1 MDLLFELIQ
10 VALGQRDRL
19 SRIPSEEEWRRLY
32 QMAEKQAVT
41 SFVFPALEILNKSG
55 QKPPAELLFE
65 WIGLSEQVRAQ
76 NELMNKEAARL
87 TALFENEGHRTA
99 ILKGQANARLYRHTD
114 ITDITENFRGHTD
127 ITESTERVATTLLRQ
142 PGDIDIWVSGGKER
156 VVQTLRKLHLIDG
169 DMSKYHSAEKAEDSY
184 HHIHLPQN
192 EQGIDVE
199 VHFRPSSGNQDPF
212 TNRRLQKYLSQE
224 IERENE
230 MVGEGFRVPSL
241 RFALVMQL
249 AHIQRHA
256 LDLGVGLRQV
266 LDYYFLLR
274 KLIILGEASDPSG
287 RAENEEL
294 RVNWKSLGLN
304 HTAGA
309 LMWVMKEVLLMDE
322 DWMIARPDEKRGRM
336 LLDIIMAGGN
346 FGHFSPVIRQG
357 FSFSTSLKY
366 RIKQYQLLRFDAR
379 ETLWGELNYYG
390 RFLSSIPE
398 RIRRRSWTLR

>member
-1 MDLLFELIQ
+1 MDLLFQLIL
-10 VALGQRDRL
+10 VTLGQRDRL
-19 SRIPSEEEWRRLY
+19 SRTPSEEEWWKLY
-32 QMAEKQAVT
+32 QMTEEQAIT
-41 SFVFPALEILNKSG
+41 SFVFPALEILNRSG
-55 QKPPAELLFE
+55 QKPPSELLFE

-76 NELMNKEAARL
+76 NELMNKDAARL

-99 ILKGQANARLYRHTD
+99 ILKGQANARLYHC
-114 ITDITENFRGHTD
+114 HTD

-169 DMSKYHSAEKAEDSY
+169 DMAKYRSAEKAEDSY
-184 HHIHLPQN
+184 HHVHLPQN
-192 EQGIDVE
+192 EQGVDVE
-199 VHFRPSSGNQDPF
+199 VHFRPSSGNYDPF
-212 TNRRLQKYLSQE
+212 TNRRLQKYLNQE

-266 LDYYFLLR
+266 IDYYFLLR
-274 KLIILGEASDPSG
+274 KWRNSNQWIILAEASAPSG
-287 RAENEEL
+287 RADNGKL
-294 RVNWKSLGLN
+294 KNLGL
-304 HTAGA
+304 HHIAGA

-346 FGHFSPVIRQG
+346 FGHFSPVIQQG

-366 RIKQYQLLRFDAR
+366 HIKQYELLRFDAR
-379 ETLWGELNYYG
+379 ETIWGELNYYG

>member
-10 VALGQRDRL
+10 VALGKRERL
-19 SRIPSEEEWRRLY
+19 SRTPSEEDWRRLY
-32 QMAEKQAVT
+32 QMAEEQAIT

-55 QKPPAELLFE
+55 QKPPAELLYE
-65 WIGLSEQVRAQ
+65 WIGLAEQVKAQ

-99 ILKGQANARLYRHTD
+99 ILKGQANARQY
-114 ITDITENFRGHTD
+114 
-127 ITESTERVATTLLRQ
+127 SYPMSRQ

-156 VVQTLRKLHLIDG
+156 VVQTLRKLHLMDG
-169 DMSKYHSAEKAEDSY
+169 DMSKYRSDEKAEDGY
-184 HHIHLPQN
+184 HHIHLQKN
-192 EQGIDVE
+192 ENGVDVE

-256 LDLGVGLRQV
+256 LSLGVGLRQII
-266 LDYYFLLR
+266 DYYFLL
-274 KLIILGEASDPSG
+274 KSGNNNQLII
-287 RAENEEL
+287 ENGKL
-294 RVNWKSLGLN
+294 KSLGL
-304 HTAGA
+304 HHIAGA

-322 DWMIARPDEKRGRM
+322 GWMIARPDEKRGRM

-346 FGHFSPVIRQG
+346 FGHCSPVIQQG
-357 FSFSTSLKY
+357 FSFGRSLKY
-366 RIKQYQLLRFDAR
+366 RIKQYDLLRFDVR
-379 ETLWGELNYYG
+379 ETIWGEINYYG
-390 RFLSSIPE
+390 KFVASIPE

>member
-1 MDLLFELIQ
+1 MILFELIQ
-10 VALGQRDRL
+10 VALGKRERL
-19 SRIPSEEEWRRLY
+19 SRTPSEEDWRRLY
-32 QMAEKQAVT
+32 QMAEEQAVT
-41 SFVFPALEILNKSG
+41 SFVFPALEILNRNG
-55 QKPPAELLFE
+55 QKPPMELLYE

-99 ILKGQANARLYRHTD
+99 ILKGQANARLYK
-114 ITDITENFRGHTD
+114 GHTD
-127 ITESTERVATTLLRQ
+127 CTDDTDKGNDFSLLRQ
-142 PGDIDIWVSGGKER
+142 PGDIDIWVSGGKKR

-169 DMSKYHSAEKAEDSY
+169 DMAKYRSAEKAEDSY

-192 EQGIDVE
+192 EQGVDVE

-256 LDLGVGLRQV
+256 LSLGVGLRQV
-266 LDYYFLLR
+266 IDYYFLLR
-274 KLIILGEASDPSG
+274 KWSI
-287 RAENEEL
+287 ENEEL
-294 RVNWKSLGLN
+294 RVDWKSLGL
-304 HTAGA
+304 HHIAGA

-322 DWMIARPDEKRGRM
+322 GWMIARPDEKRGRM

-346 FGHFSPVIRQG
+346 FGHFTPVIQQG
-357 FSFSTSLKY
+357 FSFSMSLKY
-366 RIKQYQLLRFDAR
+366 RIKQYDLLRFDAR
-379 ETLWGELNYYG
+379 ETIWGEINYYG
-390 RFLSSIPE
+390 RFMASIPE
-398 RIRRRSWTLR
+398 RIRRGSWTLR